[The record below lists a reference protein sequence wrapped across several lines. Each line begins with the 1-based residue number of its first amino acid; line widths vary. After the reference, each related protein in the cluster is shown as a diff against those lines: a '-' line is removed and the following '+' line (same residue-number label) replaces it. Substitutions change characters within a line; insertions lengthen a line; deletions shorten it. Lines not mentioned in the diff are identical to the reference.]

1 MTDSGIKFIRI
12 SMMFINRNGESETY
26 TQTYK
31 GCIFSTSRKLS
42 NRCRKIGVNYI
53 LDRLSYS
60 YMINIFNVCSMDVL
74 DRNISATRKVRIF
87 NI

>member
-60 YMINIFNVCSMDVL
+60 YMILF
-74 DRNISATRKVRIF
+74 KYY
-87 NI
+87 